1 MRIII
6 GADLVPT
13 VSNYELFSK
22 GDIET
27 LIGADLMEELNN
39 ADYRI
44 FNLETPLTDR
54 KTPIVKCG
62 PNFQTPPT
70 TMNGLKKINPYF
82 FTLANNH
89 ILDQGEQGVI
99 STINCLTE
107 NKIGYGGVGRNLQE
121 ASKPYFFERKGIKVG
136 IYCCAEH
143 EFSIATES
151 TYGANPFDPLES
163 LDHIIDMKKK
173 CDVIIVLY
181 HGGKEYYRFPSP
193 DLQRICM
200 KMVDKGADLVVCQH
214 SHCIGCEEEWN
225 NGVILYGQGN
235 FLFDKSNSEYWK
247 TSLLIALDID
257 ENTKQTVVEY
267 IPIIKSDNVVRKAV
281 NREGESIMEQFMTRS
296 DEIKKDGF
304 VKKTY
309 QEFAKEKQWEY
320 MNALCG
326 RTTTNRLFKLINIMS
341 GYRFGKWYVNRKYS
355 IRQRLGMHNRIRC
368 EAHRELLLESLIGN
382 DKK

>member
-1 MRIII
+1 
-6 GADLVPT
+6 
-13 VSNYELFSK
+13 
-22 GDIET
+22 
-27 LIGADLMEELNN
+27 
-39 ADYRI
+39 
-44 FNLETPLTDR
+44 
-54 KTPIVKCG
+54 
-62 PNFQTPPT
+62 
-70 TMNGLKKINPYF
+70 
-82 FTLANNH
+82 
-89 ILDQGEQGVI
+89 
-99 STINCLTE
+99 
-107 NKIGYGGVGRNLQE
+107 
-121 ASKPYFFERKGIKVG
+121 
-136 IYCCAEH
+136 
-143 EFSIATES
+143 
-151 TYGANPFDPLES
+151 
-163 LDHIIDMKKK
+163 
-173 CDVIIVLY
+173 
-181 HGGKEYYRFPSP
+181 
-193 DLQRICM
+193 
-200 KMVDKGADLVVCQH
+200 
-214 SHCIGCEEEWN
+214 
-225 NGVILYGQGN
+225 
-235 FLFDKSNSEYWK
+235 
-247 TSLLIALDID
+247 LLIALDID

>member
-13 VSNYELFSK
+13 ISNYDLFSK
-22 GDIET
+22 GDIES
-27 LIGADLMEELNN
+27 LIGTELIEELNN

-44 FNLETPLTDR
+44 FNLETPLTD
-54 KTPIVKCG
+54 KVTPIVKCG
-62 PNFQTPPT
+62 PNFQTPSS

-99 STINCLTE
+99 NTIKCLTE

-121 ASKPYFFERKGIKVG
+121 ASKPYFFERKGIKTG

-173 CDVIIVLY
+173 CDIIIVLY
-181 HGGKEYYRFPSP
+181 HGGKEYYRYPSP
-193 DLQRICM
+193 DLQRICR
-200 KMVDKGADLVVCQH
+200 KIVDKGADLVVCQH

-235 FLFDKSNSEYWK
+235 FLFDNSNSEFWK

-267 IPIIKSDNVVRKAV
+267 IPIIKYDNVVRKAV
-281 NREGESIMEQFMTRS
+281 NSEGQSIMEQFMIRS

-355 IRQRLGMHNRIRC
+355 FRQRLGMHNRIRC

-382 DKK
+382 DEK